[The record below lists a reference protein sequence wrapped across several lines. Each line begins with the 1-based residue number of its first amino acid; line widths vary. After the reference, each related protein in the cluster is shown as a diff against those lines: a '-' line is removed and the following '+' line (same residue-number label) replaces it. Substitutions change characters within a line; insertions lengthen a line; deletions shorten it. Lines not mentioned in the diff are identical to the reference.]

1 MDQVVLVQ
9 EDGED
14 QVLAVAEQV
23 VAVPAV
29 AEQDAEPDTGLTE
42 AGNVPVAVE
51 QPEVQAETDQAVLG
65 AFQEDNPVEVPVEEW
80 PVEEDPAEVESL
92 AAEQVQAVMI
102 PEVHQEEQMPV
113 LSMQDVR
120 MMEKKSEL
128 IVPERNM
135 LNSRSVREQQDV
147 EERVERQRKLNHCH
161 TELFP
166 RLHLP
171 SSKFACQERL
181 RWQQKWPPAKLGP
194 SMMHQVQEKMNWQ
207 SRIDRGRFLRLFR

>member
-9 EDGED
+9 EDTED
-14 QVLAVAEQV
+14 QVPV
-23 VAVPAV
+23 VVVPAV
-29 AEQDAEPDTGLTE
+29 AVVPVEVAAEQDAEPDTDLAE

-51 QPEVQAETDQAVLG
+51 QPKVPAEADQAVL
-65 AFQEDNPVEVPVEEW
+65 ASSQEDNPVEVPVEEW

-92 AAEQVQAVMI
+92 AAEQVQTVMM
-102 PEVHQEEQMPV
+102 PEVHQE
-113 LSMQDVR
+113 VR
-120 MMEKKSEL
+120 MMEEKSEL

-135 LNSRSVREQQDV
+135 LNSRSEREQQDV

-181 RWQQKWPPAKLGP
+181 RWQQKWPPAKLGQ
-194 SMMHQVQEKMNWQ
+194 SMMHQVQEKMNWR
-207 SRIDRGRFLRLFR
+207 SRIDRERFLRLFR